1 MKNVVAWSEHVAFAI
16 VDVNFIVTDYAVQS
30 RSFTWPVLAHGCAS
44 RIFCPRTEPRSVA
57 PSTTISSHTIA
68 GGRRITVQQ
77 RHELDFGCC
86 RVGRI
91 IRQSRKQSW
100 RNRPTVVKFR
110 RQESFEGNEHRC
122 VSVRCNNYNF
132 LVTKLTK
139 GLPPRYHES
148 SAIFALC
155 EENGCLEANP

>member
-30 RSFTWPVLAHGCAS
+30 RSFTWPVLAHRCTS

-57 PSTTISSHTIA
+57 PTPTISSHTVE

-77 RHELDFGCC
+77 WHELDFGCC
-86 RVGRI
+86 RASRI
-91 IRQSRKQSW
+91 ICQSRKKSR
-100 RNRPTVVKFR
+100 RNRPTVVEFR
-110 RQESFEGNEHRC
+110 RQESFQEMSIG
-122 VSVRCNNYNF
+122 VSVRCKNQIL

-139 GLPPRYHES
+139 GLPLRYHES